1 MRVEIIPI
9 VMLLAIAIGCG
20 VPVDI
25 GMLDGTGTSGSSG
38 LVTDDATLTDSMTGP
53 QPTTLMTS
61 DASSESGDPP
71 PPVRHDF
78 ATIEGPAVDTGGDTE
93 TGSGTAGTSAS
104 TSATSTSG
112 TDSGD
117 GPEPGTLD
125 ITATTGTAS
134 CEDPFGSNPCPATWT
149 YSFDLPPEL
158 QFVGAA
164 GLLEDFGG
172 FATEVGEE
180 PSECS
185 FGGGS
190 LSGRFEITAID
201 ETHVAGRMFELSPT
215 MWETEIDFDAVICA
229 SPD

>member
-1 MRVEIIPI
+1 VRIEVVVVAI
-9 VMLLAIAIGCG
+9 VGGCG

-25 GMLDGTGTSGSSG
+25 GVLDGTGATTDGSSG
-38 LVTDDATLTDSMTGP
+38 PVPDDATLTESMTGP
-53 QPTTLMTS
+53 EPTMSMTADS
-61 DASSESGDPP
+61 SSESADPP
-71 PPVRHDF
+71 PTTRHDF
-78 ATIEGPAVDTGGDTE
+78 AIIEGPAVDTGGETD
-93 TGSGTAGTSAS
+93 TGSGTASTSAS

-117 GPEPGTLD
+117 GPEVGTLD

-134 CEDPFGSNPCPATWT
+134 CEDPFGINPCPATWT
-149 YSFDLPPEL
+149 YSFFLPPEL

-164 GLLEDFGG
+164 GLIEDVGG
-172 FATEVGEE
+172 SFTEVGEE

-190 LSGRFEITAID
+190 LGGRFEITAID
-201 ETHVAGRMFELSPT
+201 ETHVAGRMFELEPT
-215 MWETEIDFDAVICA
+215 MWETEVDFDAVICT